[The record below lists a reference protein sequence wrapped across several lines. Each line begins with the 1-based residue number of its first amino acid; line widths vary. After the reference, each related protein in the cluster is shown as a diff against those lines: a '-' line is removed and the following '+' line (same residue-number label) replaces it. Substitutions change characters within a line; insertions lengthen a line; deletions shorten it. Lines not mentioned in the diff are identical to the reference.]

1 MVTLSEIEQAQR
13 VLQNVADRTNL
24 ILSHSFSRMLGGQI
38 YLKPEMF
45 QRTGSFKLRGAYNKI
60 AALSPQQK
68 QLGVVT
74 ASAGNH
80 AQGVAVAAAQAGIPA
95 VVVMPESA
103 PRAKAEA
110 TRDYGAEV
118 ILYGPA
124 YNDAY
129 EYALTLA
136 RDRCLTMVPAFDDPQ
151 VVAGQGTIGLE
162 VLDDLPEVDDVIV
175 PVGGGGLLSG
185 VAIAVKAR
193 KPAVRVIG
201 VQAAGAAA
209 LVSSLKVGNPVTL
222 PTVQTIADGIAVKRP
237 GDLPFQIIQQYVD
250 DVVTVRDEDILR
262 AIVLLVERA
271 KLVTEGAGAAPLAAL
286 LSGAVAARNRH
297 VVLILSGGNIDIKRI
312 GRVLYRGLLPDRLFR
327 QLALAMSGTAA
338 PSLALRAQRSDA
350 EQTTGGNA

>member
-1 MVTLSEIEQAQR
+1 
-13 VLQNVADRTNL
+13 
-24 ILSHSFSRMLGGQI
+24 
-38 YLKPEMF
+38 
-45 QRTGSFKLRGAYNKI
+45 
-60 AALSPQQK
+60 
-68 QLGVVT
+68 
-74 ASAGNH
+74 
-80 AQGVAVAAAQAGIPA
+80 
-95 VVVMPESA
+95 
-103 PRAKAEA
+103 
-110 TRDYGAEV
+110 
-118 ILYGPA
+118 
-124 YNDAY
+124 
-129 EYALTLA
+129 
-136 RDRCLTMVPAFDDPQ
+136 MVPAFDDPQ

-237 GDLPFQIIQQYVD
+237 GDLPFQVIQQYVD